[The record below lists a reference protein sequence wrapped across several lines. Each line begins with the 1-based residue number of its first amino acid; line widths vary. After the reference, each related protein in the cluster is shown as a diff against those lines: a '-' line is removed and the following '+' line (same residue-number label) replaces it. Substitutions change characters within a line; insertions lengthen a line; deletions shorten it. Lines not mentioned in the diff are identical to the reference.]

1 MDDLLARMSRLPLAL
16 LLLALGLL
24 APRCDAQDEAQLET
38 LRRLVDAL
46 RGNDFRTLAELTDF
60 EGRAAERLARG
71 LDDAPW
77 GQLDELERLGRQ
89 QLVLRE
95 WAGSGQGFNQRAS
108 FAGAEPVADPDQG
121 LGPVPDRSIVRL
133 RLRHQT
139 SGQYR
144 DLLVVLA
151 PDRRVL
157 DLEQGP
163 PYHAGANPAGEQG
176 LLPVAR
182 LSSPLPATLTWPAD
196 QDADERDSATELVDA
211 LLAAPD
217 AGARA
222 LARERL
228 QRSPHVAVAALLE
241 RLVALEAPP
250 GPDTDAQAPLVE
262 ALEQI
267 TGRDTPWSP
276 APMPGVSR
284 EDWLSSN
291 GATLAAWLRW
301 HAEQGWTFAAAP
313 IVDPLEPALLERIE
327 TAPLPAMDRWTE
339 RLAQQL
345 EDARDPEDAPAGAAA
360 PTTAAPDPAPAPPVP
375 DQPAS
380 PPPAAEAR
388 PRPPGPR
395 DILFRDAADMELSHR
410 GRKTTG
416 REIESLLAPEQ
427 REALNAWAQPAR
439 DLGLTIVLGERPE
452 HLVLGFKPGPLMV
465 QAAGWLDDAAARL
478 APAVPVLPP
487 REPRCV
493 VALLFDAEDSRSP
506 AWGRLLDDL
515 VARQLLLETS
525 AAELRLEP
533 AGLLR
538 RQAGLFLQP
547 TWDMAGNAAAG
558 DDEFRAGN
566 EVVGK
571 FAQCLLT
578 ARCGEMPATILWAI
592 DYVAEIERFD
602 SVYQFDTTGFV
613 ASADHFDWR
622 KRTAQHLAKLA
633 KQKNASLGAI
643 VAQLDQAGRPSQPQ
657 MIAWGALAWLLDHR
671 PEALAPL
678 LTDLAALQSEVD
690 RRGRSSVWR
699 GDADRTREVL
709 AAHLDALDPKALQD
723 WLDDE

>member
-1 MDDLLARMSRLPLAL
+1 MDDLLARMSRLPLAV

-24 APRCDAQDEAQLET
+24 TPRAGAQDEAQLET

-46 RGNDFRTLAELTDF
+46 RGSDFKGLAELTDF

-71 LDDAPW
+71 LDDAAW
-77 GQLDELERLGRQ
+77 SQLDELERLGRQ

-95 WAGSGQGFNQRAS
+95 WAASGQGFNQRAS
-108 FAGAEPVADPDQG
+108 FAGAEPVADPDAG
-121 LGPVPDRSIVRL
+121 LGPVPDRAIVRL

-144 DLLVVLA
+144 DLLVMLA
-151 PDRRVL
+151 PDGRIL

-182 LSSPLPATLTWPAD
+182 LAGPPPSTVTWPTD
-196 QDADERDSATELVDA
+196 QDADERDSVTELVDA
-211 LLAAPD
+211 LLAAPNAD
-217 AGARA
+217 ARA

-228 QRSPHVAVAALLE
+228 HRSPHAAVTALLE
-241 RLVALEAPP
+241 RLVALDAPP
-250 GPDTDAQAPLVE
+250 GPDADAQAPLVE

-276 APMPGVSR
+276 APPPGVSR
-284 EDWLSSN
+284 EDWISSN
-291 GATLAAWLRW
+291 RATLSAWLGW
-301 HAEQGWTFAAAP
+301 HADHGRTFDPMP
-313 IVDPLEPALLERIE
+313 ILEPLEPALLERTE
-327 TAPLPAMDRWTE
+327 PAPLPAMDRWTE
-339 RLAQQL
+339 RLAQQI
-345 EDARDPEDAPAGAAA
+345 EEAKAPADAPAGAATPESA
-360 PTTAAPDPAPAPPVP
+360 PAEPAPAAPAS
-375 DQPAS
+375 DRPAS
-380 PPPAAEAR
+380 PPPVAESR

-395 DILFRDAADMELSHR
+395 DILFRDAADLELAHR
-410 GRKTTG
+410 GRKATG
-416 REIESLLAPEQ
+416 REVESLLAPEQ
-427 REALNAWAQPAR
+427 REALNAWAQTAR
-439 DLGLTIVLGERPE
+439 ELELTVVLGERPE
-452 HLVLGFKPGPLMV
+452 HLVLGFKPQALLAE
-465 QAAGWLDDAAARL
+465 AAGWLDDAAARL

-487 REPRCV
+487 REARCV
-493 VALLFDAEDSRSP
+493 VALLFDAEDARSP
-506 AWGRLLDDL
+506 SWGRLLDDL

-525 AAELRLEP
+525 AAELRDQP

-538 RQAGLFLQP
+538 RQAGFFLQP
-547 TWDMAGNAAAG
+547 TWDMAGNAAGG

-578 ARCGEMPATILWAI
+578 TRCGEMPATVLWAL
-592 DYVAEIERFD
+592 DYVAEIARFD

-622 KRTAQHLAKLA
+622 QRTAQHVAKLR
-633 KQKNASLGAI
+633 KQKDASLGAI
-643 VAQLDQAGRPSQPQ
+643 IAQIDQAGRPTQPQ
-657 MIAWGALAWLLDHR
+657 MLAWGALAWLLDHR

-678 LTDLAALQSEVD
+678 LTDLATLQSEVD

-709 AAHLDALDPKALQD
+709 AAHLDGLDAQALHD
-723 WLDDE
+723 WLADA